1 MRAIMNKKKAS
12 FTAAAL
18 VAAVFSAGA
27 VAFAAE
33 PPAAEPKLTGAGAS
47 SAVSGPAEKGEDD
60 SYVLEQVLG
69 KSPEKGVTVTVS
81 TPDGKAQVL
90 NAASSNAPNKIP
102 AGAKSAGGPPIGRP
116 PAFYMLI

>member
-18 VAAVFSAGA
+18 AAAVFSVGA

-33 PPAAEPKLTGAGAS
+33 PPAAEPKLEGTGAS
-47 SAVSGPAEKGEDD
+47 SAVSGPAEKGGDGG
-60 SYVLEQVLG
+60 YVLEQVLG

-81 TPDGKAQVL
+81 TPDGRVQVL
-90 NAASSNAPNKIP
+90 NAASSSAQGENGPGLLFHLTE
-102 AGAKSAGGPPIGRP
+102 AGKAE
-116 PAFYMLI
+116 

>member
-18 VAAVFSAGA
+18 AARCIQRGRGGLWQQSRLPQSRSWRA
-27 VAFAAE
+27 
-33 PPAAEPKLTGAGAS
+33 PALP
-47 SAVSGPAEKGEDD
+47 SAVSGPAEKGEDGG
-60 SYVLEQVLG
+60 YVLEQVLG

-90 NAASSNAPNKIP
+90 NAASSSAQGENGPGLRFHLTE
-102 AGAKSAGGPPIGRP
+102 AGKAE
-116 PAFYMLI
+116 